1 MNNDRILLRHYD
13 WKEGVW
19 VSDGEVS
26 AYAVAKSITPQNMAY
41 LLDTYVNQMLND
53 GSGIEVG
60 RALQHSH
67 RTLQRSAIVFC
78 ANLIMALGEQ
88 DLQWTDLR
96 NHDAIVFAKKVTELV
111 ETIGYGGYV

>member
-41 LLDTYVNQMLND
+41 LLDNYVNQMGNEYT
-53 GSGIEVG
+53 GTAIG
-60 RALQHSH
+60 RLLKQSH